1 MSDINCFYKGVFVL
15 ENMLNHLQ
23 EILAQPMSL
32 FALLAMALFIVAFF
46 YSRKI
51 KLTTNMLVYT
61 ALMLALTIVLHQLR
75 IYHMPQGGS
84 VTLGSML
91 PLLFLSFRYGP
102 GIGFLAGF
110 LYGMI
115 NLLQDPFILHPVQ
128 VLFDYPLPYMVLG
141 IAGFFPGRYLLGA
154 ILGVSVRFL
163 CHFISGIVFFASY
176 APAGTST
183 SLYAF
188 IFNASYLVPE
198 LLICLLL
205 LKVLPVQRLLS
216 YMKITRQ

>member
-128 VLFDYPLPYMVLG
+128 V
-141 IAGFFPGRYLLGA
+141 
-154 ILGVSVRFL
+154 
-163 CHFISGIVFFASY
+163 
-176 APAGTST
+176 
-183 SLYAF
+183 
-188 IFNASYLVPE
+188 
-198 LLICLLL
+198 
-205 LKVLPVQRLLS
+205 
-216 YMKITRQ
+216 

>member
-1 MSDINCFYKGVFVL
+1 M

-154 ILGVSVRFL
+154 ILGVSARFL

-176 APAGTST
+176 APAGTSPY
-183 SLYAF
+183 LYAF